1 MNTTQTLRNASL
13 IALGCLAAWSA
24 QAQDRLVVPLS
35 DAARPAVLE
44 VNTLGTT
51 ITVSATDGKEVVIV
65 ARQNAAAETDRVARD
80 NTVKDVKEAARNDA
94 RRGPEARTPPRA
106 KDSAGDDE
114 ASTAGLHRIPNT
126 SIGLTATEENNIVTV
141 NTDFTRQS
149 LTLDISVPRNTS
161 VRLKTVNGGDMT
173 VTGVRGE
180 HELSNVNGRIVANDI
195 AGSLVASTTNGTIRA
210 SFTDVTAGKPMS
222 FSTFNGDVDVTF
234 PAKLAATLR
243 VSSGHGE
250 LFTDFDAAVQ
260 PQPPVVTQGG
270 QNGRYEVRLERE
282 TVVLVGKG
290 GPDIR
295 FKTFNG
301 NVMVRKR

>member
-1 MNTTQTLRNASL
+1 MNTTTTVRNATL
-13 IALGCLAAWSA
+13 IALGCVAAWGAEA
-24 QAQDRLVVPLS
+24 QERIAVPLS

-44 VNTLGTT
+44 VDAVGST
-51 ITVSATDGKEVVIV
+51 ISVSAYDGKEVVIV
-65 ARQNAAAETDRVARD
+65 AREATAKEAEHDGDRAGPGARPRPPRPLAKAAA
-80 NTVKDVKEAARNDA
+80 
-94 RRGPEARTPPRA
+94 
-106 KDSAGDDE
+106 DDE
-114 ASTAGLHRIPNT
+114 ASTAGLHRIPNN
-126 SIGLTATEENNIVTV
+126 SIGLTATEENNVVTV
-141 NTDFTRQS
+141 TTDFTHQ
-149 LTLDISVPRNTS
+149 TPALDISVPRNTS

-243 VSSGHGE
+243 VTSGHGE
-250 LFTDFDAAVQ
+250 LYTDFDAAVQ
-260 PQPPVVTQGG
+260 PQPPVVTQSGG

-282 TVVLVGKG
+282 TVVVVGKG

>member
-1 MNTTQTLRNASL
+1 M
-13 IALGCLAAWSA
+13 
-24 QAQDRLVVPLS
+24 
-35 DAARPAVLE
+35 
-44 VNTLGTT
+44 
-51 ITVSATDGKEVVIV
+51 TVT
-65 ARQNAAAETDRVARD
+65 
-80 NTVKDVKEAARNDA
+80 
-94 RRGPEARTPPRA
+94 
-106 KDSAGDDE
+106 
-114 ASTAGLHRIPNT
+114 
-126 SIGLTATEENNIVTV
+126 
-141 NTDFTRQS
+141 TDFTHQ
-149 LTLDISVPRNTS
+149 TPALDISVPRNTS

-243 VSSGHGE
+243 VTSGHGE
-250 LFTDFDAAVQ
+250 LYTDFDAAVQ
-260 PQPPVVTQGG
+260 PQPPVVTQSGG

-282 TVVLVGKG
+282 TVVVVGKG

>member
-1 MNTTQTLRNASL
+1 MSTTMTIRKATL
-13 IALGCLAAWSA
+13 IALGCLAASGARA
-24 QAQDRLVVPLS
+24 QERIAVPLS
-35 DAARPAVLE
+35 DASRPAVLE
-44 VNTLGTT
+44 VDTFGTA
-51 ITVSATDGKEVVIV
+51 INVSATDGKEVVIV
-65 ARQNAAAETDRVARD
+65 ARESTANDVERDGDRPG
-80 NTVKDVKEAARNDA
+80 
-94 RRGPEARTPPRA
+94 RGPRPPRA
-106 KDSAGDDE
+106 PVKADDDE
-114 ASTAGLHRIPNT
+114 ASTAGLHRVPNA
-126 SIGLTATEENNIVTV
+126 SIGLTATEENNLVTV
-141 NTDFTRQS
+141 KTDYTRQQ
-149 LTLDISVPRNTS
+149 LALDISVPRNTS

-173 VTGVRGE
+173 VTGVRGD

-195 AGSLVASTTNGTIRA
+195 AGSLVASSTNGTIRA
-210 SFTDVTAGKPMS
+210 TFTDVTAGKPMS

-243 VSSGHGE
+243 VTSGHGE
-250 LFTDFDAAVQ
+250 LYTDFDVTAQ

-282 TVVLVGKG
+282 TVVVVGKG

>member
-1 MNTTQTLRNASL
+1 MNTTMNLRNATL
-13 IALGCLAAWSA
+13 IALGCLAASGA
-24 QAQDRLVVPLS
+24 QAQQRIAVPLS
-35 DAARPAVLE
+35 DVARPAVLE
-44 VNTLGTT
+44 VNTMGTALN
-51 ITVSATDGKEVVIV
+51 VSATDGKEVVIV
-65 ARQNAAAETDRVARD
+65 ARENGTAEADRVVRD
-80 NTVKDVKEAARNDA
+80 NTVRAAKEAERNGE
-94 RRGPEARTPPRA
+94 RRGPEPRPARAPVKA
-106 KDSAGDDE
+106 DDDE

-126 SIGLTATEENNIVTV
+126 SIGLTATEENNVVTV
-141 NTDFTRQS
+141 TMDFTRQA
-149 LTLDISVPRNTS
+149 LALDISVPRNTS

-195 AGSLVASTTNGTIRA
+195 AGSLVASTTNGAIRA

-243 VSSGHGE
+243 VTSGHGE
-250 LFTDFDAAVQ
+250 LYTDFDATVQ

-282 TVVLVGKG
+282 TVVVVGNKG

>member
-1 MNTTQTLRNASL
+1 MNTTMTIRNATL
-13 IALGCLAAWSA
+13 IALGCLAASRAEA
-24 QAQDRLVVPLS
+24 QERIAVPLS

-44 VNTLGTT
+44 VDTVGTA
-51 ITVSATDGKEVVIV
+51 ITVSASDGKEVVIV
-65 ARQNAAAETDRVARD
+65 ARENAAA
-80 NTVKDVKEAARNDA
+80 KEGDRNDG
-94 RRGPEARTPPRA
+94 RRGPAPRPPRA
-106 KDSAGDDE
+106 PVKADDDE
-114 ASTAGLHRIPNT
+114 ASTAGLHRIPNN
-126 SIGLTATEENNIVTV
+126 SIGLTATEENNVVTV
-141 NTDFTRQS
+141 STDVRRQA
-149 LTLDISVPRNTS
+149 LALDISVPRNTS

-243 VSSGHGE
+243 VTSGHGD
-250 LFTDFDAAVQ
+250 FYTDFDVSAQ

-282 TVVLVGKG
+282 TVVVVGKG

>member
-1 MNTTQTLRNASL
+1 MNTTQTLRNATL
-13 IALGCLAAWSA
+13 IALGCLAALSA
-24 QAQDRLVVPLS
+24 GAQERIAVPLS
-35 DAARPAVLE
+35 DASRPAVLE
-44 VNTLGTT
+44 VETVGAALN
-51 ITVSATDGKEVVIV
+51 VSATDGKEVVIV
-65 ARQNAAAETDRVARD
+65 ARENAAAEADRVARD
-80 NTVKDVKEAARNDA
+80 NAGKEAARNA
-94 RRGPEARTPPRA
+94 GGRGPEPRPPRPRGTA
-106 KDSAGDDE
+106 DVDE

-126 SIGLTATEENNIVTV
+126 SIGLMATEENNVVTV
-141 NTDFTRQS
+141 NTDFTRQA
-149 LTLDISVPRNTS
+149 LALDITVPRNTS

-210 SFTDVTAGKPMS
+210 SFTDVTTAKPMS

-243 VSSGHGE
+243 VTSGHGE
-250 LFTDFDAAVQ
+250 LYTDFDAAVQ

-282 TVVLVGKG
+282 TVVVVGKG

>member
-1 MNTTQTLRNASL
+1 MSTTMTIRKATL
-13 IALGCLAAWSA
+13 IALGCLAASGARA
-24 QAQDRLVVPLS
+24 QERIAVPLS
-35 DAARPAVLE
+35 DASRPAVLE
-44 VNTLGTT
+44 VDAFGTT
-51 ITVSATDGKEVVIV
+51 INVSASDGKEVVIV
-65 ARQNAAAETDRVARD
+65 ARESTAKEGERD
-80 NTVKDVKEAARNDA
+80 EGRP
-94 RRGPEARTPPRA
+94 GPEPRPPRA
-106 KDSAGDDE
+106 RGKADDDE
-114 ASTAGLHRIPNT
+114 ASTAGLHRVPNA
-126 SIGLTATEENNIVTV
+126 SIGLTATEENNLVTV
-141 NTDFTRQS
+141 KTDFTRQQ
-149 LTLDISVPRNTS
+149 LALDISVPRNTS

-195 AGSLVASTTNGTIRA
+195 AGSLVASSTNGTIRA
-210 SFTDVTAGKPMS
+210 TFTEVTAGKPMS

-243 VSSGHGE
+243 VTSGHGE
-250 LFTDFDAAVQ
+250 LYTDFDATVQ

-282 TVVLVGKG
+282 TVVVVGKG

>member
-1 MNTTQTLRNASL
+1 MNTTMTVRNATL
-13 IALGCLAAWSA
+13 IALGCVAASSA
-24 QAQDRLVVPLS
+24 QAQDRIAVPLS

-44 VNTLGTT
+44 VETFGTA
-51 ITVSATDGKEVVIV
+51 INVSAYDGKEVVIV
-65 ARQNAAAETDRVARD
+65 ARENAA
-80 NTVKDVKEAARNDA
+80 KDGDRNDG
-94 RRGPEARTPPRA
+94 RRGPEPRPPRA
-106 KDSAGDDE
+106 PVKADDDDG
-114 ASTAGLHRIPNT
+114 ASTAGLHRVPNT
-126 SIGLTATEENNIVTV
+126 SIGLTATEEKNVV
-141 NTDFTRQS
+141 EVKTDFTRQS
-149 LTLDISVPRNTS
+149 LALDISVPRNTS
-161 VRLKTVNGGDMT
+161 VRLKTGNGGDMT

-210 SFTDVTAGKPMS
+210 TFTDVTAGKPMS
-222 FSTFNGDVDVTF
+222 FTTFNGDVDVTF

-243 VSSGHGE
+243 VTTGHGD
-250 LFTDFDAAVQ
+250 LYTDFDVAAQSQ
-260 PQPPVVTQGG
+260 PQPPVVTPGG

-282 TVVLVGKG
+282 TVVVVGKG

>member
-1 MNTTQTLRNASL
+1 MSTQTLRNATL
-13 IALGCLAAWSA
+13 IALGCLAACGA
-24 QAQDRLVVPLS
+24 QAQERIAVPLS

-44 VNTLGTT
+44 VDAVGST
-51 ITVSATDGKEVVIV
+51 INVSAYDGKEVVIV
-65 ARQNAAAETDRVARD
+65 AREATA
-80 NTVKDVKEAARNDA
+80 KEAEHDGERNGPGARP
-94 RRGPEARTPPRA
+94 RPPRPPA
-106 KDSAGDDE
+106 KAADDE
-114 ASTAGLHRIPNT
+114 ASTAGLHRIPNN
-126 SIGLTATEENNIVTV
+126 SIGLTATEENNVVTV
-141 NTDFTRQS
+141 TTDFTHQ
-149 LTLDISVPRNTS
+149 TPALDISVPRNTS

-180 HELSNVNGRIVANDI
+180 HELSNVNGRILANDI

-210 SFTDVTAGKPMS
+210 SFTEVTAGKPMS

-243 VSSGHGE
+243 VTSGHGE
-250 LFTDFDAAVQ
+250 LYTDFDAAVQ
-260 PQPPVVTQGG
+260 PQPPVVTQQGG

-282 TVVLVGKG
+282 TVVVVGKG

>member
-1 MNTTQTLRNASL
+1 MNTTQTLRPATL
-13 IALGCLAAWSA
+13 IALGCLAASGA
-24 QAQDRLVVPLS
+24 QAQQRIAVPLS
-35 DAARPAVLE
+35 DAARPVVLE
-44 VNTLGTT
+44 VETVGTAVN
-51 ITVSATDGKEVVIV
+51 VSAADGKEVVIV
-65 ARQNAAAETDRVARD
+65 AHE
-80 NTVKDVKEAARNDA
+80 NTAKEAERDDG
-94 RRGPEARTPPRA
+94 RRGPEPRPSRARGKGDDA
-106 KDSAGDDE
+106 DDE
-114 ASTAGLHRIPNT
+114 ASTAGLHRIPNN
-126 SIGLTATEENNIVTV
+126 SIGLTATEDNNVVTV
-141 NTDFTRQS
+141 NTDFTRQP
-149 LTLDISVPRNTS
+149 LALDISVPRNTS

-173 VTGVRGE
+173 VTGVHGE
-180 HELSNVNGRIVANDI
+180 HEISNVNGRIFANDI
-195 AGSLVASTTNGTIRA
+195 AGSLVASTTNGAIRA

-243 VSSGHGE
+243 VTSGHGE
-250 LFTDFDAAVQ
+250 LYTDFDAAVQ

-282 TVVLVGKG
+282 TVVVVGKG

>member
-1 MNTTQTLRNASL
+1 MNTTMTFRNATL

-24 QAQDRLVVPLS
+24 RAQERIALPLS

-44 VNTLGTT
+44 VDSFGTA
-51 ITVSATDGKEVVIV
+51 INVSAYDGKEVVIV
-65 ARQNAAAETDRVARD
+65 AREATA
-80 NTVKDVKEAARNDA
+80 KEAERDDD
-94 RRGPEARTPPRA
+94 RRGPGPRPARARGKA
-106 KDSAGDDE
+106 DDDEE

-126 SIGLTATEENNIVTV
+126 SIGLTATEENNLVTV
-141 NTDFTRQS
+141 KTDFTRQS
-149 LTLDISVPRNTS
+149 LALDISVPRNTS

-180 HELSNVNGRIVANDI
+180 HELSNVNGRIFANDI
-195 AGSLVASTTNGTIRA
+195 AGSLVASSTNGTIRA
-210 SFTDVTAGKPMS
+210 SFTEVTAAKPMS
-222 FSTFNGDVDVTF
+222 FNTFNGDVDVTF

-243 VSSGHGE
+243 VTSGHGE
-250 LFTDFDAAVQ
+250 FYTDFDVSAQ
-260 PQPPVVTQGG
+260 PQPPVVTQGSP
-270 QNGRYEVRLERE
+270 NGRYEVRLERE
-282 TVVLVGKG
+282 TVVVVGKG